1 MAKKV
6 VKTIQGYEVI
16 KPYREWAI
24 SYLKTYPTLRRSHDS
39 LETIDGLKNG
49 WSEKVISKAAIES
62 HITLMEE
69 ALSQIPECYRKA
81 VLHTFS
87 GKPSEDVR
95 SDIEYIYQM
104 DYGDVMVFREKL
116 IYFVAKGAGFPV
128 SEKGEKREIE
138 VQSNGEIIFVCE
150 E

>member
-16 KPYREWAI
+16 KPYREWVI

-87 GKPSEDVR
+87 GKPSEEVR

-128 SEKGEKREIE
+128 SEKGEEREIE

>member
-39 LETIDGLKNG
+39 LEIIDGLKNG

-81 VLHTFS
+81 VLHHFPASLPRKFDQTLS
-87 GKPSEDVR
+87 ISIKWTT
-95 SDIEYIYQM
+95 
-104 DYGDVMVFREKL
+104 VM
-116 IYFVAKGAGFPV
+116 
-128 SEKGEKREIE
+128 
-138 VQSNGEIIFVCE
+138 
-150 E
+150 